1 MQRKIANAASE
12 NLLLALK
19 FYSEDEEALFLVP
32 PAPKVHANKN
42 FLRLFRHT
50 THTLA

>member
-32 PAPKVHANKN
+32 SPKVHANKN

>member
-19 FYSEDEEALFLVP
+19 FYSEDEEALCF
-32 PAPKVHANKN
+32 
-42 FLRLFRHT
+42 
-50 THTLA
+50 